1 MVLVDTNI
9 WSLALRRRVSNQLQ
23 EISELNRLIETG
35 RICMI
40 GIIRQE
46 LLSGIRNQVHFD
58 LVKQEL
64 SHFPDQSILT
74 TDYVEAARLFDTCRS
89 NGIQGSLSDFLICAV
104 SLRLQIPIFTLD
116 KDFPSYGQHCPI
128 SLHQIG

>member
-40 GIIRQE
+40 GVIRQE

-74 TDYVEAARLFDTCRS
+74 TDYVEAARLFNTCRS

-104 SLRLQIPIFTLD
+104 SLRLQTPIFTLD
-116 KDFPSYGQHCPI
+116 KDFSSYGLHCPI